1 MSLEFKHIPVMSED
15 IDRILAPYKSGIY
28 IDCTFGGGGI
38 TRKILSKKNTRV
50 ISIDRDDYVESFS
63 KEIKKEYKNRFE
75 FIIDRFSNLENIL
88 KERNLQ
94 NIPVAIIFDL
104 GLSSFQIDNPERGF
118 SYRQDGLLKMTMGKN
133 NVTAH
138 DIVNKLDQKDLRNIF
153 SLFGEDKDSGLIAK
167 LIVQKRQDK
176 EINSTQE
183 LAEIILRAKRYK
195 NSKYNK
201 YNKYNKVDSCAKI
214 FQAIRMIVNQ
224 ELSELYKGLISAI
237 KNLSIDGKI
246 VVITFHSL
254 EDKIVKKVLD
264 VFSNKTKG
272 TSRYLPESNK
282 NESFNILE
290 IKNRKPII
298 ASEKETKKNNRA
310 RSAKLRCATK
320 IQDHSFEFKRSYLNL
335 EKYFQLEEVM
345 HA

>member
-15 IDRILAPYKSGIY
+15 IDRILTPYKSGLY
-28 IDCTFGGGGI
+28 IDCTFGGGSI
-38 TRKILSKKNTRV
+38 TRKILSKKNTKV
-50 ISIDRDDYVESFS
+50 ISIDRDNFVESFS
-63 KEIKKEYKNRFE
+63 KEIGKEYKNRFE
-75 FIIDRFSNLENIL
+75 FVIDRFSNLENIL

-94 NIPVAIIFDL
+94 KIPVAIIFDL

-138 DIVNKLDQKDLRNIF
+138 DIINKLEQKDLRNIF
-153 SLFGEDKDSGLIAK
+153 NLFGEDKDSGLIAK

-183 LAEIILRAKRYK
+183 LADIILRAKRYK

-201 YNKYNKVDSCAKI
+201 VDACAKI
-214 FQAIRMIVNQ
+214 FQAIRMVVNQ
-224 ELSELYKGLISAI
+224 ELTELYEGLTSAI

-254 EDKIVKKVLD
+254 EDKIVKKIFD
-264 VFSNKTKG
+264 IFSNKRKG
-272 TSRYLPESNK
+272 TSRYLPEN
-282 NESFNILE
+282 NENDNFNILE

-298 ASEKETKKNNRA
+298 ASEKEIKNNNRA

-320 IQDHSFEFKRSYLNL
+320 IKDYSFEFKRSYLNL

>member
-15 IDRILAPYKSGIY
+15 IDRILTPYKSGLY
-28 IDCTFGGGGI
+28 IDCTFGGGSI
-38 TRKILSKKNTRV
+38 TKKILSKKNTKV
-50 ISIDRDDYVESFS
+50 ISIDRDNFVESFS
-63 KEIKKEYKNRFE
+63 KEISKEYKNRFE

-88 KERNLQ
+88 KKRNLQ
-94 NIPVAIIFDL
+94 KIPVAIIFDL

-118 SYRQDGLLKMTMGKN
+118 SYRQNGLLKMTMGKN
-133 NVTAH
+133 NITAH
-138 DIVNKLDQKDLRNIF
+138 DIVNKLEQKDLRNIF

-167 LIVQKRQDK
+167 LIVQKREDK
-176 EINSTQE
+176 EISSTQE

-201 YNKYNKVDSCAKI
+201 VDSCAKI
-214 FQAIRMIVNQ
+214 FQAIRMVVNQ
-224 ELSELYKGLISAI
+224 ELTELYEGLISAI

-254 EDKIVKKVLD
+254 EDKVVKKVFD
-264 VFSNKTKG
+264 FFSNKKKG
-272 TSRYLPESNK
+272 TSRYLPESNE
-282 NESFNILE
+282 NENLNILE
-290 IKNRKPII
+290 VKDRKPII
-298 ASEKETKKNNRA
+298 ASEKETKNNNRA
-310 RSAKLRCATK
+310 RSAKLRYAIK
-320 IQDHSFEFKRSYLNL
+320 IQDHSFEFKRSHLNL

>member
-15 IDRILAPYKSGIY
+15 IDRILTPYKSGLY
-28 IDCTFGGGGI
+28 IDCTFGGGSI
-38 TRKILSKKNTRV
+38 TRKILSKKNTKV
-50 ISIDRDDYVESFS
+50 ISIDRDNFVESFS
-63 KEIKKEYKNRFE
+63 KEISKEYKNRFE

-88 KERNLQ
+88 KKRNLQ
-94 NIPVAIIFDL
+94 KIPVAIIFDL

-133 NVTAH
+133 NITAH
-138 DIVNKLDQKDLRNIF
+138 DIINKLEQKDLRNIF

-167 LIVQKRQDK
+167 LIVQKREDK
-176 EINSTQE
+176 EISSTQE

-201 YNKYNKVDSCAKI
+201 VDSCAKI
-214 FQAIRMIVNQ
+214 FQAIRMVVNQ
-224 ELSELYKGLISAI
+224 ELTELYEGLISAI

-254 EDKIVKKVLD
+254 EDKVVKKVFD
-264 VFSNKTKG
+264 FFSNKKKG
-272 TSRYLPESNK
+272 TSRYLPESNE
-282 NESFNILE
+282 NENLNILE
-290 IKNRKPII
+290 VKDRKPII
-298 ASEKETKKNNRA
+298 ASEKETKNNNRA
-310 RSAKLRCATK
+310 RSAKLRYAIK
-320 IQDHSFEFKRSYLNL
+320 IQDHSFEFKRSHLKL

>member
-38 TRKILSKKNTRV
+38 TKKILSKKNTRV

-63 KEIKKEYKNRFE
+63 QEIKKEYKNRFE

-138 DIVNKLDQKDLRNIF
+138 DIVNKLEQKDLRNIF

-176 EINSTQE
+176 EIDSTQE

-195 NSKYNK
+195 NS
-201 YNKYNKVDSCAKI
+201 KYNKVDSCAKI

-224 ELSELYKGLISAI
+224 ELSELYEGLISAI

-254 EDKIVKKVLD
+254 EDKIVKKVFD

-282 NESFNILE
+282 NENFNILE

-298 ASEKETKKNNRA
+298 APEKEIKNNNRA

>member
-15 IDRILAPYKSGIY
+15 IDRILTPYKSGLY
-28 IDCTFGGGGI
+28 IDCTFGGGSI
-38 TRKILSKKNTRV
+38 TRKILSKKNTKV
-50 ISIDRDDYVESFS
+50 ISIDRDNFVESFS
-63 KEIKKEYKNRFE
+63 KEIGKEYKNRFE
-75 FIIDRFSNLENIL
+75 FVIDRFSNLENIL

-94 NIPVAIIFDL
+94 KVPVAIIFDL

-133 NVTAH
+133 NITAH
-138 DIVNKLDQKDLRNIF
+138 DIVNKLDLKDLRNIF
-153 SLFGEDKDSGLIAK
+153 NLFGEDKDSGLIAK

-176 EINSTQE
+176 EINSTKE

-195 NSKYNK
+195 NS
-201 YNKYNKVDSCAKI
+201 KYNKVDSCAKI

-224 ELSELYKGLISAI
+224 ELTELYEGLISAI
-237 KNLSIDGKI
+237 NNLSIDGKI

-254 EDKIVKKVLD
+254 EDKIVKKVFD
-264 VFSNKTKG
+264 FFSNKKKG
-272 TSRYLPESNK
+272 TSRYLPQN
-282 NESFNILE
+282 NENENFNILE
-290 IKNRKPII
+290 IKDRKPTI
-298 ASEKETKKNNRA
+298 ASEKEIKNNNRA

-320 IQDHSFEFKRSYLNL
+320 VQDHSFEFKRSYLNL

>member
-15 IDRILAPYKSGIY
+15 IDRILTPYKSGLY
-28 IDCTFGGGGI
+28 IDCTFGGGSI
-38 TRKILSKKNTRV
+38 TRKILSKKNTKV
-50 ISIDRDDYVESFS
+50 ISIDRDNFVESFS
-63 KEIKKEYKNRFE
+63 KEIGKEYKNRFE
-75 FIIDRFSNLENIL
+75 FVIDRFSNLENIL

-94 NIPVAIIFDL
+94 KIPVAIIFDL

-138 DIVNKLDQKDLRNIF
+138 DIINKLEQKDLRNIF
-153 SLFGEDKDSGLIAK
+153 NLFGEDKDSGLIAK

-183 LAEIILRAKRYK
+183 LADIILRAKRYK

-201 YNKYNKVDSCAKI
+201 VDACAKI
-214 FQAIRMIVNQ
+214 FQAIRKVVNQ
-224 ELSELYKGLISAI
+224 ELTELYEGLTSAI

-254 EDKIVKKVLD
+254 EDKIVKKIFD
-264 VFSNKTKG
+264 IFSNKRKG
-272 TSRYLPESNK
+272 TSRYLPEN
-282 NESFNILE
+282 NENDNFNILE

-298 ASEKETKKNNRA
+298 ASEKEIKNNNRA

-320 IQDHSFEFKRSYLNL
+320 IKDHSFEFKRSYLNL

>member
-1 MSLEFKHIPVMSED
+1 MSLEFKHIPVMSDD
-15 IDRILAPYKSGIY
+15 IDRILTPYKSGLY
-28 IDCTFGGGGI
+28 IDCTFGGGSI
-38 TRKILSKKNTRV
+38 TRKILSKKNTKV
-50 ISIDRDDYVESFS
+50 ISVDRDNFVESFS
-63 KEIKKEYKNRFE
+63 KEISKEYKNRFE

-88 KERNLQ
+88 KKRNLQ
-94 NIPVAIIFDL
+94 KIPVAIIFDL

-133 NVTAH
+133 NITAH
-138 DIVNKLDQKDLRNIF
+138 DIINKLEQKDLRNIF

-167 LIVQKRQDK
+167 LIVQKREDK
-176 EINSTQE
+176 EISSTQE

-201 YNKYNKVDSCAKI
+201 VDSCAKI
-214 FQAIRMIVNQ
+214 FQAIRMVVNQ
-224 ELSELYKGLISAI
+224 ELTELYEGLISAI

-254 EDKIVKKVLD
+254 EDKVVKKVFD
-264 VFSNKTKG
+264 FFSNKKKG
-272 TSRYLPESNK
+272 TSRYLPESNE
-282 NESFNILE
+282 NENLNILE
-290 IKNRKPII
+290 VKDRKPII
-298 ASEKETKKNNRA
+298 ASEKETRNNNRA
-310 RSAKLRCATK
+310 RSAKLRYAIK
-320 IQDHSFEFKRSYLNL
+320 IQDHSFEFKRSHLNL

>member
-15 IDRILAPYKSGIY
+15 IDKILTPYKSGLY
-28 IDCTFGGGGI
+28 IDCTFGGGSI
-38 TRKILSKKNTRV
+38 TKEILSKKNTKV
-50 ISIDRDDYVESFS
+50 ISIDRDNFVETFS
-63 KEIKKEYKNRFE
+63 KEIGKEYNNRFE

-94 NIPVAIIFDL
+94 KVPVAIIFDL

-138 DIVNKLDQKDLRNIF
+138 DIVNKLDLKDLRNIF
-153 SLFGEDKDSGLIAK
+153 NLFGEDKDSGLIAK

-176 EINSTQE
+176 EINSTKE

-195 NSKYNK
+195 NS
-201 YNKYNKVDSCAKI
+201 KYNKVDSCAKI

-224 ELSELYKGLISAI
+224 ELTELYEGLISAI
-237 KNLSIDGKI
+237 NNLSIDGKI

-254 EDKIVKKVLD
+254 EDKIVKKIFD
-264 VFSNKTKG
+264 FFSNKKKG
-272 TSRYLPESNK
+272 TSRYLPQN
-282 NESFNILE
+282 NENENFKILE
-290 IKNRKPII
+290 IKNRKPTI
-298 ASEKETKKNNRA
+298 ASEKEIKNNNRA

-320 IQDHSFEFKRSYLNL
+320 VQDHSFEFKRSYLNL

>member
-15 IDRILAPYKSGIY
+15 IDKILAPYKSGIY

-94 NIPVAIIFDL
+94 NVPVAIIFDL

-167 LIVQKRQDK
+167 LIVQKRKDK

-201 YNKYNKVDSCAKI
+201 VDSCAKI

-224 ELSELYKGLISAI
+224 ELSELYEGLISAI

-254 EDKIVKKVLD
+254 EDKVVKKIFD
-264 VFSNKTKG
+264 IFSNKIIG
-272 TSRYLPESNK
+272 TSRYLPEGNVSK
-282 NESFNILE
+282 NFNILE
-290 IKNRKPII
+290 IKNRRPII
-298 ASEKETKKNNRA
+298 ASEKETKNNNRA

-335 EKYFQLEEVM
+335 EKYFQLEEVL

>member
-15 IDRILAPYKSGIY
+15 IDRILTPYKSGLY
-28 IDCTFGGGGI
+28 IDCTFGGGSI
-38 TRKILSKKNTRV
+38 TRKILSKKNTKV
-50 ISIDRDDYVESFS
+50 ISIDRDNFVESFS
-63 KEIKKEYKNRFE
+63 KEISKEYKNRFE

-88 KERNLQ
+88 KKRNLQ
-94 NIPVAIIFDL
+94 KIPVAIIFDL

-133 NVTAH
+133 NITAH
-138 DIVNKLDQKDLRNIF
+138 DIINKLEQKDLRNIF

-167 LIVQKRQDK
+167 LIMQKREDK
-176 EINSTQE
+176 EISSTQE

-201 YNKYNKVDSCAKI
+201 VDSCAKI
-214 FQAIRMIVNQ
+214 FQAIRMVVNQ
-224 ELSELYKGLISAI
+224 ELTELYEGLISAI

-254 EDKIVKKVLD
+254 EDKVVKKVFD
-264 VFSNKTKG
+264 FFSNKKKG
-272 TSRYLPESNK
+272 TSRYLPEG
-282 NESFNILE
+282 NENENLNILE
-290 IKNRKPII
+290 VKDRKPII
-298 ASEKETKKNNRA
+298 ASEKETRNNNRA
-310 RSAKLRCATK
+310 RSAKLRYAIK
-320 IQDHSFEFKRSYLNL
+320 IQDHSFEFKRSHLNL

>member
-15 IDRILAPYKSGIY
+15 INKILTPYKSGVY
-28 IDCTFGGGGI
+28 IDCTFGGGSI
-38 TRKILSKKNTRV
+38 TREILSKKNTKV
-50 ISIDRDDYVESFS
+50 ISIDRDNFVETFS
-63 KEIKKEYKNRFE
+63 KEISKEYNNRFE

-94 NIPVAIIFDL
+94 KVPVAIIFDL

-138 DIVNKLDQKDLRNIF
+138 DIVNKLDLKDLRNIF
-153 SLFGEDKDSGLIAK
+153 NLFGEDKDSGLIAK

-176 EINSTQE
+176 EINSTKE

-195 NSKYNK
+195 NS
-201 YNKYNKVDSCAKI
+201 KYNKVDSCAKI

-224 ELSELYKGLISAI
+224 ELTELYEGLISAI
-237 KNLSIDGKI
+237 NNLSIDGKI

-254 EDKIVKKVLD
+254 EDKIVKKVFD
-264 VFSNKTKG
+264 FFSNKTKG
-272 TSRYLPESNK
+272 TSRYLPQN
-282 NESFNILE
+282 NENENFNILE
-290 IKNRKPII
+290 IKGRKPTI
-298 ASEKETKKNNRA
+298 ASEKEITNNNRA
-310 RSAKLRCATK
+310 RSAKLRFATK
-320 IQDHSFEFKRSYLNL
+320 VQDHSFEFKRSYLNL

>member
-15 IDRILAPYKSGIY
+15 IDRILTPYKSGLY
-28 IDCTFGGGGI
+28 IDCTFGGGSI
-38 TRKILSKKNTRV
+38 TRKILSKKNTKV
-50 ISIDRDDYVESFS
+50 ISIDRDNFVESFS
-63 KEIKKEYKNRFE
+63 KEISKEYKNRFE

-88 KERNLQ
+88 KKRNLQ
-94 NIPVAIIFDL
+94 KIPVAIIFDL

-133 NVTAH
+133 NITAH
-138 DIVNKLDQKDLRNIF
+138 DIINKLEQKDLRNIF

-167 LIVQKRQDK
+167 LIVQKREDK
-176 EINSTQE
+176 EISSTQE

-201 YNKYNKVDSCAKI
+201 VDSCAKI
-214 FQAIRMIVNQ
+214 FQAIRMVVNQ
-224 ELSELYKGLISAI
+224 ELTELYEGLISAI

-254 EDKIVKKVLD
+254 EDKVVKKVFD
-264 VFSNKTKG
+264 FFSNKKKG
-272 TSRYLPESNK
+272 TSRYLPESNE
-282 NESFNILE
+282 NENLNILE
-290 IKNRKPII
+290 VKDRKPII
-298 ASEKETKKNNRA
+298 ASEKETKNNNRA
-310 RSAKLRCATK
+310 RSAKLRYAIK
-320 IQDHSFEFKRSYLNL
+320 IQDHSFEFKRSHLNL

>member
-1 MSLEFKHIPVMSED
+1 VMSED
-15 IDRILAPYKSGIY
+15 IDRILTPYKSGLY
-28 IDCTFGGGGI
+28 IDCTFGGGSI
-38 TRKILSKKNTRV
+38 TRKILSKKNTKV
-50 ISIDRDDYVESFS
+50 ISIDRDNFVESFS
-63 KEIKKEYKNRFE
+63 KEISKEYKNRFE

-88 KERNLQ
+88 KKRNLQ
-94 NIPVAIIFDL
+94 KIPVAIIFDL

-133 NVTAH
+133 NITAH
-138 DIVNKLDQKDLRNIF
+138 DIINKLEQKDLRNIF

-167 LIVQKRQDK
+167 LIVQKREDK
-176 EINSTQE
+176 EISSTQE

-201 YNKYNKVDSCAKI
+201 VDSCAKI
-214 FQAIRMIVNQ
+214 FQAIRMVVNQ
-224 ELSELYKGLISAI
+224 ELTELYEGLISAI

-254 EDKIVKKVLD
+254 EDKVVKKVFD
-264 VFSNKTKG
+264 FFSNKKKG
-272 TSRYLPESNK
+272 TSRYLPESNE
-282 NESFNILE
+282 NENLNILE
-290 IKNRKPII
+290 VKDRKPII
-298 ASEKETKKNNRA
+298 ASEKETRNNNRA
-310 RSAKLRCATK
+310 RSAKLRYAIK
-320 IQDHSFEFKRSYLNL
+320 IQDHSFEFKRSHLNL

>member
-201 YNKYNKVDSCAKI
+201 VDSCAKI

-224 ELSELYKGLISAI
+224 ELSELYEGLISAI

-254 EDKIVKKVLD
+254 EDKIVKKVFD

-282 NESFNILE
+282 NENFNILE

-298 ASEKETKKNNRA
+298 ASEKETKNNNRA

-320 IQDHSFEFKRSYLNL
+320 IHDHSFEFKRSYLNL

>member
-15 IDRILAPYKSGIY
+15 IDRILTPYKSGLY
-28 IDCTFGGGGI
+28 IDCTFGGGSI
-38 TRKILSKKNTRV
+38 TRKILSKKNTKV
-50 ISIDRDDYVESFS
+50 ISIDRDNFVESFS
-63 KEIKKEYKNRFE
+63 KEISKEYKNRFE

-88 KERNLQ
+88 KKRNLQ
-94 NIPVAIIFDL
+94 KIPVAIIFDL

-133 NVTAH
+133 NITAH
-138 DIVNKLDQKDLRNIF
+138 DIVNKLKQKDLRNIF

-167 LIVQKRQDK
+167 LIVQKREDK
-176 EINSTQE
+176 EISSTQE

-201 YNKYNKVDSCAKI
+201 VDSCAKI
-214 FQAIRMIVNQ
+214 FQAIRMVVNQ
-224 ELSELYKGLISAI
+224 ELTELYEGLISAI

-254 EDKIVKKVLD
+254 EDKVVKKVFD
-264 VFSNKTKG
+264 FFSNKKKG
-272 TSRYLPESNK
+272 TSRYLPESNE
-282 NESFNILE
+282 NENLNILE
-290 IKNRKPII
+290 VKDRKPII
-298 ASEKETKKNNRA
+298 ASEKETRNNNRA
-310 RSAKLRCATK
+310 RSAKLRYAIK
-320 IQDHSFEFKRSYLNL
+320 IQDHSFEFKRSHLNL
-335 EKYFQLEEVM
+335 EKYFQLEEVI

>member
-15 IDRILAPYKSGIY
+15 IDRILTPYKSGLY
-28 IDCTFGGGGI
+28 IDCTFGGGSI
-38 TRKILSKKNTRV
+38 TKKILSKKNTKV
-50 ISIDRDDYVESFS
+50 ISIDRDNFVESFS
-63 KEIKKEYKNRFE
+63 KEISKEYKNRFE

-88 KERNLQ
+88 KKRNLQ
-94 NIPVAIIFDL
+94 KIPVAIIFDL

-133 NVTAH
+133 NITAH
-138 DIVNKLDQKDLRNIF
+138 DIVNKLEQKDLKNIF

-167 LIVQKRQDK
+167 LIVQKREDK
-176 EINSTQE
+176 EISSTQE

-201 YNKYNKVDSCAKI
+201 VDSCAKI
-214 FQAIRMIVNQ
+214 FQAIRMVVNQ
-224 ELSELYKGLISAI
+224 ELTELYEGLISAI

-254 EDKIVKKVLD
+254 EDKIVKKVFD
-264 VFSNKTKG
+264 FFSNKKKG
-272 TSRYLPESNK
+272 TSRYLPESNE
-282 NESFNILE
+282 NENLNILE
-290 IKNRKPII
+290 VKDRKPII
-298 ASEKETKKNNRA
+298 ASEKETKNNNRA
-310 RSAKLRCATK
+310 RSAKLRYAIK
-320 IQDHSFEFKRSYLNL
+320 IQDHSFEFKRSHLNL

>member
-15 IDRILAPYKSGIY
+15 IDKILTPYKSGVY
-28 IDCTFGGGGI
+28 IDCTFGGGSI
-38 TRKILSKKNTRV
+38 TREILSKKNTKV
-50 ISIDRDDYVESFS
+50 ISIDRDNFVETFS
-63 KEIKKEYKNRFE
+63 KEIGKEYNNRFE

-94 NIPVAIIFDL
+94 KVPVAIIFDL

-138 DIVNKLDQKDLRNIF
+138 DIVNKLDLKDLRNIF
-153 SLFGEDKDSGLIAK
+153 NLFGEDKDSGLIAK

-176 EINSTQE
+176 EINSTKE

-195 NSKYNK
+195 NS
-201 YNKYNKVDSCAKI
+201 KYNKVDSCAKI

-224 ELSELYKGLISAI
+224 ELTELYEGLISAI
-237 KNLSIDGKI
+237 NNLSIDGKI

-254 EDKIVKKVLD
+254 EDKIVKKVFD
-264 VFSNKTKG
+264 FFSNKKKG
-272 TSRYLPESNK
+272 TSRYLPQN
-282 NESFNILE
+282 NENENFNILE
-290 IKNRKPII
+290 IKDRKPTI
-298 ASEKETKKNNRA
+298 ASEKEIKNNNRA
-310 RSAKLRCATK
+310 RSAKLRFATK
-320 IQDHSFEFKRSYLNL
+320 VQDHSFEFKRSYLNL

>member
-15 IDRILAPYKSGIY
+15 IDKILTPYKSGVY
-28 IDCTFGGGGI
+28 IDCTFGGGSI
-38 TRKILSKKNTRV
+38 TREILSKKNTKV
-50 ISIDRDDYVESFS
+50 ISIDRDNFVETFS
-63 KEIKKEYKNRFE
+63 KEISKEYNNRFE

-94 NIPVAIIFDL
+94 KVPVAIIFDL

-138 DIVNKLDQKDLRNIF
+138 DIVNKLDLKDLRNIF
-153 SLFGEDKDSGLIAK
+153 NLFGEDKDSGLIAK

-176 EINSTQE
+176 EINSTKE

-195 NSKYNK
+195 NSQ
-201 YNKYNKVDSCAKI
+201 YNKVDSCAKI

-224 ELSELYKGLISAI
+224 ELTELYEGLISAI
-237 KNLSIDGKI
+237 NNLSIDGKI

-254 EDKIVKKVLD
+254 EDKIVKKVFD
-264 VFSNKTKG
+264 FFSNKKKG
-272 TSRYLPESNK
+272 TSRYLPQN
-282 NESFNILE
+282 NENENFNILE
-290 IKNRKPII
+290 IKDRKPTI
-298 ASEKETKKNNRA
+298 ASEKEIKNNNRA

-320 IQDHSFEFKRSYLNL
+320 VQDHSFEFKRSYLNL

>member
-15 IDRILAPYKSGIY
+15 IDRILTPYKSGLY
-28 IDCTFGGGGI
+28 IDCTFGGGSI
-38 TRKILSKKNTRV
+38 TRKILSKKNTKV
-50 ISIDRDDYVESFS
+50 ISIDRDNFVESFS
-63 KEIKKEYKNRFE
+63 KEISKEYKNRFE

-88 KERNLQ
+88 KKRNLQ
-94 NIPVAIIFDL
+94 KIPVAIIFDL

-133 NVTAH
+133 NITAH
-138 DIVNKLDQKDLRNIF
+138 DIINKLEQKDLRNIF

-167 LIVQKRQDK
+167 LIVQKREDK
-176 EINSTQE
+176 EISSTQE

-201 YNKYNKVDSCAKI
+201 VDSCAKI
-214 FQAIRMIVNQ
+214 FQAIRMVVNQ
-224 ELSELYKGLISAI
+224 ELTELYEGLISAI

-254 EDKIVKKVLD
+254 EDKVVKKVFD
-264 VFSNKTKG
+264 FFSNKKKG
-272 TSRYLPESNK
+272 TSRYLPESNE
-282 NESFNILE
+282 NENLNILE
-290 IKNRKPII
+290 VKDRKPTI
-298 ASEKETKKNNRA
+298 ASEKETRNNNRA
-310 RSAKLRCATK
+310 RSAKLRYAIK
-320 IQDHSFEFKRSYLNL
+320 IQDHSFEFKRSHLNL
-335 EKYFQLEEVM
+335 EKYFQLEEVI

>member
-15 IDRILAPYKSGIY
+15 IDKILTPYKSGVY
-28 IDCTFGGGGI
+28 IDCTFGGGSI
-38 TRKILSKKNTRV
+38 TREILSKKNTKV
-50 ISIDRDDYVESFS
+50 ISIDRDNFVETFS
-63 KEIKKEYKNRFE
+63 KEIGKEYNNRFE

-94 NIPVAIIFDL
+94 KVPVAIIFDL

-138 DIVNKLDQKDLRNIF
+138 DIVNKLDLKDLRNIF
-153 SLFGEDKDSGLIAK
+153 NLFGEDKDSGLIAK

-176 EINSTQE
+176 EINSTKE

-195 NSKYNK
+195 NS
-201 YNKYNKVDSCAKI
+201 KYNKVDSCAKI

-224 ELSELYKGLISAI
+224 ELTELYEGLISAI
-237 KNLSIDGKI
+237 NNLSTDGKI
-246 VVITFHSL
+246 VVITFHSI
-254 EDKIVKKVLD
+254 EDKIVKKVFD
-264 VFSNKTKG
+264 FFSNKKKG
-272 TSRYLPESNK
+272 TSRYLPQN
-282 NESFNILE
+282 NENENFNILE
-290 IKNRKPII
+290 IKDRKPTI
-298 ASEKETKKNNRA
+298 ASEKEIKNNNRA

-320 IQDHSFEFKRSYLNL
+320 VQDHPFEFKRSYLNL

>member
-15 IDRILAPYKSGIY
+15 IDKILTPYKSGVY
-28 IDCTFGGGGI
+28 IDCTFGGGSI
-38 TRKILSKKNTRV
+38 TREILSKKNTKV
-50 ISIDRDDYVESFS
+50 ISIDRDNFVETFS
-63 KEIKKEYKNRFE
+63 KEIGKEYNNRFE

-94 NIPVAIIFDL
+94 KVPVAIIFDL

-138 DIVNKLDQKDLRNIF
+138 DIVNKLDLKDLRNIF
-153 SLFGEDKDSGLIAK
+153 NLFGEDKDSGLIAK

-176 EINSTQE
+176 EINSTKE

-195 NSKYNK
+195 NS
-201 YNKYNKVDSCAKI
+201 KYNKVDSCAKI

-224 ELSELYKGLISAI
+224 ELTELYEGLISAI
-237 KNLSIDGKI
+237 NNLSIDGKI

-254 EDKIVKKVLD
+254 EDKIVKKVFD
-264 VFSNKTKG
+264 FFSNKKKG
-272 TSRYLPESNK
+272 TSRYLPQN
-282 NESFNILE
+282 NENENFNILE
-290 IKNRKPII
+290 IKDRKPTIV
-298 ASEKETKKNNRA
+298 SEKEIKNNNRA

-320 IQDHSFEFKRSYLNL
+320 VQDHSFEFKRSYLNL

>member
-15 IDRILAPYKSGIY
+15 IDRILTPYKSGLY
-28 IDCTFGGGGI
+28 IDCTFGGGSI
-38 TRKILSKKNTRV
+38 TRKILSKKNTKV
-50 ISIDRDDYVESFS
+50 ISIDRDNFVESFS
-63 KEIKKEYKNRFE
+63 KEISKEYKNRFE

-88 KERNLQ
+88 KKRNLQ
-94 NIPVAIIFDL
+94 KIPVAIIFDL

-133 NVTAH
+133 NITAH
-138 DIVNKLDQKDLRNIF
+138 DIINKLEQKDLRNIF

-167 LIVQKRQDK
+167 LIVQKREDK
-176 EINSTQE
+176 EISSTQE

-201 YNKYNKVDSCAKI
+201 VDSCAKI
-214 FQAIRMIVNQ
+214 FQAIRMVVNQ
-224 ELSELYKGLISAI
+224 ELTELYDGLISAI

-254 EDKIVKKVLD
+254 EDKVVKKVFD
-264 VFSNKTKG
+264 FFSNKKKG
-272 TSRYLPESNK
+272 TSRYLPESNE
-282 NESFNILE
+282 NENLNILE
-290 IKNRKPII
+290 VKNRKPII
-298 ASEKETKKNNRA
+298 ASEKETRNNNRA
-310 RSAKLRCATK
+310 RSAKLRYAIK
-320 IQDHSFEFKRSYLNL
+320 IQDHSFEFKRSHLNL

>member
-15 IDRILAPYKSGIY
+15 IDRILTPYKSGLY
-28 IDCTFGGGGI
+28 IDCTFGGGSI
-38 TRKILSKKNTRV
+38 TRKILSKKNTKV
-50 ISIDRDDYVESFS
+50 ISIDRDNFVESFS
-63 KEIKKEYKNRFE
+63 KEIGKEYKNRFE
-75 FIIDRFSNLENIL
+75 FVIDRFSNLENIL

-94 NIPVAIIFDL
+94 KIPVAIIFDL

-138 DIVNKLDQKDLRNIF
+138 DIINKLEQKDLRNIF
-153 SLFGEDKDSGLIAK
+153 NLFGEDKDSGLIAK

-183 LAEIILRAKRYK
+183 LADIILRAKRYK

-201 YNKYNKVDSCAKI
+201 VDACAKI
-214 FQAIRMIVNQ
+214 FQAIRMVVNQ
-224 ELSELYKGLISAI
+224 ELTELYEGLTSAI

-246 VVITFHSL
+246 IVITFHSL
-254 EDKIVKKVLD
+254 EDKIVKKIFD
-264 VFSNKTKG
+264 IFSNKRKG
-272 TSRYLPESNK
+272 TSRYLPEN
-282 NESFNILE
+282 NENDNFNILE

-298 ASEKETKKNNRA
+298 ASEKEIKNNNRA

-320 IQDHSFEFKRSYLNL
+320 IKDHSFEFKRSYLNL
-335 EKYFQLEEVM
+335 EKYFQLEEVI

>member
-15 IDRILAPYKSGIY
+15 IDRILTPYKSGLY
-28 IDCTFGGGGI
+28 IDCTFGGGSI
-38 TRKILSKKNTRV
+38 TRKILSKKNTKV
-50 ISIDRDDYVESFS
+50 ISIDRDNFVESFS
-63 KEIKKEYKNRFE
+63 KEISKEYKNRFE

-88 KERNLQ
+88 KKRNLQ
-94 NIPVAIIFDL
+94 KIPVAIIFDL

-133 NVTAH
+133 NITAH
-138 DIVNKLDQKDLRNIF
+138 DIVNKLEQKDLKNIF

-167 LIVQKRQDK
+167 LIVQKREDK
-176 EINSTQE
+176 EISSTQE

-201 YNKYNKVDSCAKI
+201 VDSCAKI
-214 FQAIRMIVNQ
+214 FQAIRMVVNQ
-224 ELSELYKGLISAI
+224 ELTELYEGLISAI

-254 EDKIVKKVLD
+254 EDKIVKKVFD
-264 VFSNKTKG
+264 FFSNKKKG
-272 TSRYLPESNK
+272 TSRYLPESNE
-282 NESFNILE
+282 NENLNILE
-290 IKNRKPII
+290 VKDRKPII
-298 ASEKETKKNNRA
+298 ASEKETRNNNRA
-310 RSAKLRCATK
+310 RSAKLRYAIK
-320 IQDHSFEFKRSYLNL
+320 IQDHSFEFKRSHLNL

>member
-15 IDRILAPYKSGIY
+15 IDKILTPYKSGVY
-28 IDCTFGGGGI
+28 IDCTFGGGSI
-38 TRKILSKKNTRV
+38 TRQILSKKNTKL
-50 ISIDRDDYVESFS
+50 ISIDRDNFVETFS
-63 KEIKKEYKNRFE
+63 KEISKEYNNRFE

-94 NIPVAIIFDL
+94 KVPVAIIFDL

-138 DIVNKLDQKDLRNIF
+138 DIVNKLDLKDLRNIF
-153 SLFGEDKDSGLIAK
+153 NLFGEDKDSGLIAK

-176 EINSTQE
+176 EINSTKE

-195 NSKYNK
+195 NSQ
-201 YNKYNKVDSCAKI
+201 YNKVDSCAKI

-224 ELSELYKGLISAI
+224 ELTELYEGLISAI
-237 KNLSIDGKI
+237 NNLSIDGKI

-254 EDKIVKKVLD
+254 EDKIVKKVFD
-264 VFSNKTKG
+264 FFSNKKKG
-272 TSRYLPESNK
+272 TSRYLPQN
-282 NESFNILE
+282 NENENLNILE
-290 IKNRKPII
+290 IKDRKPTI
-298 ASEKETKKNNRA
+298 ASEKEIKNNNRA

-320 IQDHSFEFKRSYLNL
+320 VQDHSFEFKRSYLNL

>member
-15 IDRILAPYKSGIY
+15 IDRILTPYKSGLY
-28 IDCTFGGGGI
+28 IDCTFGGGSI
-38 TRKILSKKNTRV
+38 TRKILSKKNTKV
-50 ISIDRDDYVESFS
+50 ISIDRDNFVETFS
-63 KEIKKEYKNRFE
+63 KEIGKEYNNRFE

-94 NIPVAIIFDL
+94 KVPVAIIFDL

-138 DIVNKLDQKDLRNIF
+138 DIVNKLDLKDLRNIF
-153 SLFGEDKDSGLIAK
+153 NLFGEDKDSGLIAK

-176 EINSTQE
+176 EINSTKE

-195 NSKYNK
+195 NS
-201 YNKYNKVDSCAKI
+201 KYNKVDSCAKI

-224 ELSELYKGLISAI
+224 ELTELYEGLISAI
-237 KNLSIDGKI
+237 NNLSIDGKI

-254 EDKIVKKVLD
+254 EDKIVKKVFD
-264 VFSNKTKG
+264 FFSNKKKG
-272 TSRYLPESNK
+272 TSRYLPQN
-282 NESFNILE
+282 NENENFNILE
-290 IKNRKPII
+290 IKDRKPTI
-298 ASEKETKKNNRA
+298 ASEKEIKNNNRA

-320 IQDHSFEFKRSYLNL
+320 VQDHSFEFKRSYLNL

>member
-15 IDRILAPYKSGIY
+15 IDKILTPYKSGVY
-28 IDCTFGGGGI
+28 IDCTFGGGSI
-38 TRKILSKKNTRV
+38 TREILSKKNTKV
-50 ISIDRDDYVESFS
+50 ISIDRDNFVETFS
-63 KEIKKEYKNRFE
+63 KEIGKEYNNRFE

-94 NIPVAIIFDL
+94 KVPVAIIFDL

-133 NVTAH
+133 NITAH
-138 DIVNKLDQKDLRNIF
+138 DIVNKLDLKDLRNIF
-153 SLFGEDKDSGLIAK
+153 NLFGEDKDSGLIAK

-176 EINSTQE
+176 EINSTKE
-183 LAEIILRAKRYK
+183 LVEIILRAKRYK
-195 NSKYNK
+195 NS
-201 YNKYNKVDSCAKI
+201 KYNKVDSCAKI

-224 ELSELYKGLISAI
+224 ELTELYEGLISAI
-237 KNLSIDGKI
+237 NNLSIDGKI

-254 EDKIVKKVLD
+254 EDKIVKKVFD
-264 VFSNKTKG
+264 FFSNKKKG
-272 TSRYLPESNK
+272 TSRYLPQNYE
-282 NESFNILE
+282 NENFNILE
-290 IKNRKPII
+290 IKDRKPTI
-298 ASEKETKKNNRA
+298 ASEKEIKNNNRA

-320 IQDHSFEFKRSYLNL
+320 VQDHSFEFKRSYLNL

>member
-15 IDRILAPYKSGIY
+15 IDRILTPYKSGLY
-28 IDCTFGGGGI
+28 IDCTFGGGSI
-38 TRKILSKKNTRV
+38 TRKILSKKNTKV
-50 ISIDRDDYVESFS
+50 ISIDRDNFVDSFS
-63 KEIKKEYKNRFE
+63 KEISKEYKNRFE

-88 KERNLQ
+88 KKRNLQ
-94 NIPVAIIFDL
+94 KIPVAIIFDL

-133 NVTAH
+133 NITAH
-138 DIVNKLDQKDLRNIF
+138 DIVNKLEQKDLRNIF

-167 LIVQKRQDK
+167 LIVQKREDK
-176 EINSTQE
+176 EISSTQE

-201 YNKYNKVDSCAKI
+201 VDSCAKI
-214 FQAIRMIVNQ
+214 FQAIRMVVNQ
-224 ELSELYKGLISAI
+224 ELTELYEGLISAI

-254 EDKIVKKVLD
+254 EDKVVKKVFD
-264 VFSNKTKG
+264 FFSNKKKG
-272 TSRYLPESNK
+272 TSRYLPESNE
-282 NESFNILE
+282 NENLNILE
-290 IKNRKPII
+290 VKDRKPII
-298 ASEKETKKNNRA
+298 ASEKETRNNNRA
-310 RSAKLRCATK
+310 RSAKLRYAIK
-320 IQDHSFEFKRSYLNL
+320 IQDHSFEFKRSHLNL
-335 EKYFQLEEVM
+335 EKYFQLEEVI

>member
-15 IDRILAPYKSGIY
+15 IDRILTPYKSGLY
-28 IDCTFGGGGI
+28 IDCTFGGGSI
-38 TRKILSKKNTRV
+38 TKKILSKKNTKV
-50 ISIDRDDYVESFS
+50 ISIDRDNFVESFS
-63 KEIKKEYKNRFE
+63 KEISKEYKNRFE

-88 KERNLQ
+88 KKRNLQ
-94 NIPVAIIFDL
+94 KIPVAIIFDL

-133 NVTAH
+133 NITAH
-138 DIVNKLDQKDLRNIF
+138 DIVNKLEQKDLRNIF

-167 LIVQKRQDK
+167 LIVQKREDK
-176 EINSTQE
+176 EISSTQE

-201 YNKYNKVDSCAKI
+201 VDSCAKI
-214 FQAIRMIVNQ
+214 FQAIRMVVNQ
-224 ELSELYKGLISAI
+224 ELTELYEGLISAI

-254 EDKIVKKVLD
+254 EDKVVKKVFD
-264 VFSNKTKG
+264 FFSNKKKG
-272 TSRYLPESNK
+272 TSRYLPESNE
-282 NESFNILE
+282 NENLNILE
-290 IKNRKPII
+290 VKDRKPII
-298 ASEKETKKNNRA
+298 ASEKETKNNNRA
-310 RSAKLRCATK
+310 RSAKLRYATK
-320 IQDHSFEFKRSYLNL
+320 IQDHSFEFKRSHLNL

>member
-15 IDRILAPYKSGIY
+15 INKILTPYKSGVY
-28 IDCTFGGGGI
+28 IDCTFGGGSI
-38 TRKILSKKNTRV
+38 TREILSKKNTKV
-50 ISIDRDDYVESFS
+50 ISIDRDNFVETFS
-63 KEIKKEYKNRFE
+63 KEIGKEYNNRFE

-94 NIPVAIIFDL
+94 KVPVAIIFDL

-133 NVTAH
+133 NITAH
-138 DIVNKLDQKDLRNIF
+138 DIVNKLDLKDLRNIF
-153 SLFGEDKDSGLIAK
+153 NLFGEDKDSGLIAK

-176 EINSTQE
+176 EINSTKE

-195 NSKYNK
+195 NS
-201 YNKYNKVDSCAKI
+201 KYNKVDSCAKI

-224 ELSELYKGLISAI
+224 ELTELYEGLISAI
-237 KNLSIDGKI
+237 NNLSIDGKI

-254 EDKIVKKVLD
+254 EDKIVKKVFD
-264 VFSNKTKG
+264 FFSNKKKG
-272 TSRYLPESNK
+272 TSRYLPQN
-282 NESFNILE
+282 NENENFNILE
-290 IKNRKPII
+290 IKDRKPTI
-298 ASEKETKKNNRA
+298 ASEKEIKNNNRA

-320 IQDHSFEFKRSYLNL
+320 VQDHSFEFKRSYLNL

>member
-1 MSLEFKHIPVMSED
+1 MSLEFNHIPVMSED
-15 IDRILAPYKSGIY
+15 IDKILAPYKSGIY

-38 TRKILSKKNTRV
+38 TRKILSKKNTQV
-50 ISIDRDDYVESFS
+50 ISIDRDNFVEFFS
-63 KEIKKEYKNRFE
+63 TEIKKEYKERFE
-75 FIIDRFSNLENIL
+75 FIIDKFSNLENIL

-94 NIPVAIIFDL
+94 KIPVAIIFDL

-118 SYRQDGLLKMTMGKN
+118 SYRHDGLLKMTMGKN

-167 LIVQKRQDK
+167 LIVQKRKDK

-201 YNKYNKVDSCAKI
+201 VDSCAKI

-224 ELSELYKGLISAI
+224 ELSELYEGLISAI

-254 EDKIVKKVLD
+254 EDKVVKKIYD
-264 VFSNKTKG
+264 IFSNKIIG
-272 TSRYLPESNK
+272 TSRYLPEGNVSK
-282 NESFNILE
+282 NFNILE
-290 IKNRKPII
+290 IKNRRPII
-298 ASEKETKKNNRA
+298 ASEKETKNNNRA

-335 EKYFQLEEVM
+335 EKYFQLEEVL

>member
-15 IDRILAPYKSGIY
+15 IDKILAPYKSGIY

-38 TRKILSKKNTRV
+38 TRKILSKKNTQV
-50 ISIDRDDYVESFS
+50 ISIDRDNFVEFFS
-63 KEIKKEYKNRFE
+63 TEIKKEYKERFE
-75 FIIDRFSNLENIL
+75 FIIDKFSNLENIL

-94 NIPVAIIFDL
+94 KIPVAIIFDL

-167 LIVQKRQDK
+167 LIVQKRKDK

-201 YNKYNKVDSCAKI
+201 VDSCAKI

-224 ELSELYKGLISAI
+224 ELSELYEGLISAI

-254 EDKIVKKVLD
+254 EDKVVKKIFD
-264 VFSNKTKG
+264 IFSNKIIG
-272 TSRYLPESNK
+272 TSRYLPEGNVSK
-282 NESFNILE
+282 NFNILE
-290 IKNRKPII
+290 IKNRRPII
-298 ASEKETKKNNRA
+298 ASEKETKNNNRA

-335 EKYFQLEEVM
+335 EKYFQLEEVL
-345 HA
+345 HG

>member
-15 IDRILAPYKSGIY
+15 IDKILTPYKSGVY
-28 IDCTFGGGGI
+28 IDCTFGGGSI
-38 TRKILSKKNTRV
+38 TREILSKKNTKV
-50 ISIDRDDYVESFS
+50 ISIDRDNFVETFS
-63 KEIKKEYKNRFE
+63 KEISKEYNNRFE

-94 NIPVAIIFDL
+94 KVPVAIIFDL

-138 DIVNKLDQKDLRNIF
+138 DIVNKLDLKDLRNIF
-153 SLFGEDKDSGLIAK
+153 NLFGEDKDSGLIAK

-176 EINSTQE
+176 EINSTKE
-183 LAEIILRAKRYK
+183 LVEIILRAKRYK
-195 NSKYNK
+195 NS
-201 YNKYNKVDSCAKI
+201 KYNKVDSCAKI

-224 ELSELYKGLISAI
+224 ELTELYEGLISAI
-237 KNLSIDGKI
+237 NNLSIDGKI

-254 EDKIVKKVLD
+254 EDKIVKKVFD
-264 VFSNKTKG
+264 FFSNKKKG
-272 TSRYLPESNK
+272 TSRYLPQN
-282 NESFNILE
+282 NENENFNILE
-290 IKNRKPII
+290 IKDRKPTI
-298 ASEKETKKNNRA
+298 ASEKEIKNNNRA

-320 IQDHSFEFKRSYLNL
+320 VQDHSFEFKRSYLNL

>member
-15 IDRILAPYKSGIY
+15 IDKILTPYKSGVY
-28 IDCTFGGGGI
+28 IDCTFGGGSI
-38 TRKILSKKNTRV
+38 TREILSKKNTKV
-50 ISIDRDDYVESFS
+50 ISIDRDNFVETFS
-63 KEIKKEYKNRFE
+63 KEIGKEYKNRFE
-75 FIIDRFSNLENIL
+75 FVIDRFSNLENIL

-94 NIPVAIIFDL
+94 KVPVAIIFDL

-138 DIVNKLDQKDLRNIF
+138 DIVNKLDLKDLRNIF
-153 SLFGEDKDSGLIAK
+153 NLFGEDKDSGLIAK

-176 EINSTQE
+176 EINSTKE

-195 NSKYNK
+195 NS
-201 YNKYNKVDSCAKI
+201 KYNKVDSCAKI

-224 ELSELYKGLISAI
+224 ELTELYEGLISAI
-237 KNLSIDGKI
+237 NNLSIDGKI

-254 EDKIVKKVLD
+254 EDKIVKKVFD
-264 VFSNKTKG
+264 FFSNKKKG
-272 TSRYLPESNK
+272 TSRYLPQN
-282 NESFNILE
+282 NENENFNILE
-290 IKNRKPII
+290 IKDRKPTI
-298 ASEKETKKNNRA
+298 ASEKEIKNNNRA

-320 IQDHSFEFKRSYLNL
+320 VQDHSFEFKRSYLNL

>member
-15 IDRILAPYKSGIY
+15 IDRILTPYKSGLY
-28 IDCTFGGGGI
+28 IDCTFGGGSI
-38 TRKILSKKNTRV
+38 TRKILSKKNTKV
-50 ISIDRDDYVESFS
+50 ISIDRDNFVESFS
-63 KEIKKEYKNRFE
+63 KEIGKEYKNRFE

-94 NIPVAIIFDL
+94 KIPVAIIFDL

-138 DIVNKLDQKDLRNIF
+138 DIINKLEQKDLRNIF
-153 SLFGEDKDSGLIAK
+153 NLFGEDKDSGLIAK

-183 LAEIILRAKRYK
+183 LADIILRAKRYK

-201 YNKYNKVDSCAKI
+201 VDACAKI
-214 FQAIRMIVNQ
+214 FQAIRMVVNK
-224 ELSELYKGLISAI
+224 ELTELYEGLTSAI

-254 EDKIVKKVLD
+254 EDKIVKKIFD
-264 VFSNKTKG
+264 IFSNKRKG
-272 TSRYLPESNK
+272 TSRYLPEN
-282 NESFNILE
+282 NENDNFNILE

-298 ASEKETKKNNRA
+298 ASEKEIKNNNRA

-320 IQDHSFEFKRSYLNL
+320 IKDHSFEFKRSYLNL

>member
-15 IDRILAPYKSGIY
+15 IDKILTPYKSGVY
-28 IDCTFGGGGI
+28 IDCTFGGGSI
-38 TRKILSKKNTRV
+38 TREILSKKNTKV
-50 ISIDRDDYVESFS
+50 ISIDRDNFVETFS
-63 KEIKKEYKNRFE
+63 KEIGKEYNNRFE

-94 NIPVAIIFDL
+94 KVPVAIIFDL

-133 NVTAH
+133 NITAH
-138 DIVNKLDQKDLRNIF
+138 DIVNKLDLKDLRNIF
-153 SLFGEDKDSGLIAK
+153 NLFGEDKDSGLIAK

-176 EINSTQE
+176 EINSTKE

-195 NSKYNK
+195 NS
-201 YNKYNKVDSCAKI
+201 KYNKVDSCAKI

-224 ELSELYKGLISAI
+224 ELTELYEGLISAI
-237 KNLSIDGKI
+237 NNLSIDGKI

-254 EDKIVKKVLD
+254 EDKVVKKVFD
-264 VFSNKTKG
+264 FFSNKKKG
-272 TSRYLPESNK
+272 TSRYLPESNE
-282 NESFNILE
+282 NENLNILE
-290 IKNRKPII
+290 VKYRKPIV
-298 ASEKETKKNNRA
+298 ASEKETRNNNRA
-310 RSAKLRCATK
+310 RSAKLRYAIK
-320 IQDHSFEFKRSYLNL
+320 IQDHSFEFKRSHLNL

>member
-15 IDRILAPYKSGIY
+15 IDKILTPYKSGVY
-28 IDCTFGGGGI
+28 IDCTFGGGSI
-38 TRKILSKKNTRV
+38 TREILSKKNTKV
-50 ISIDRDDYVESFS
+50 ISIDRDNFVETFS
-63 KEIKKEYKNRFE
+63 KEISKEYNNRFE

-94 NIPVAIIFDL
+94 KVPVAIIFDL

-133 NVTAH
+133 NITAH
-138 DIVNKLDQKDLRNIF
+138 DIVNKLDLKDLRNIF
-153 SLFGEDKDSGLIAK
+153 NLFGEDKDSGLIAK

-176 EINSTQE
+176 EINSTKE

-195 NSKYNK
+195 NS
-201 YNKYNKVDSCAKI
+201 KYNKVDSCAKI

-224 ELSELYKGLISAI
+224 ELTELYEGLISAI
-237 KNLSIDGKI
+237 NNLSIDGKI

-254 EDKIVKKVLD
+254 EDKIVKKVFD
-264 VFSNKTKG
+264 FFSNKKKG
-272 TSRYLPESNK
+272 TSRYLPQN
-282 NESFNILE
+282 NENENFNILE
-290 IKNRKPII
+290 IKDRKPTI
-298 ASEKETKKNNRA
+298 ASEKEIKNNNRA

-320 IQDHSFEFKRSYLNL
+320 VQDHSFEFKRSYLNL

>member
-15 IDRILAPYKSGIY
+15 IDRILTPYKSGLY
-28 IDCTFGGGGI
+28 IDCTFGGGSI
-38 TRKILSKKNTRV
+38 TRKILSKKNTKV
-50 ISIDRDDYVESFS
+50 ISIDRDNFVESFS
-63 KEIKKEYKNRFE
+63 KEIGKEYKNRFE
-75 FIIDRFSNLENIL
+75 FVIDRFSNLENIL

-94 NIPVAIIFDL
+94 KIPVAIIFDL

-138 DIVNKLDQKDLRNIF
+138 DIINKLEQKDLRNIF
-153 SLFGEDKDSGLIAK
+153 NLFGEDKDSGLIAK

-183 LAEIILRAKRYK
+183 LVDIILRAKRYK

-201 YNKYNKVDSCAKI
+201 VDACAKI
-214 FQAIRMIVNQ
+214 FQAIRMVVNQ
-224 ELSELYKGLISAI
+224 ELTELYEGLTSAI
-237 KNLSIDGKI
+237 KNLSVDGKI
-246 VVITFHSL
+246 IVITFHSL
-254 EDKIVKKVLD
+254 EDKIVKKIFD
-264 VFSNKTKG
+264 IFSNKRKG
-272 TSRYLPESNK
+272 TSRYLPEN
-282 NESFNILE
+282 NENDNFNILE

-298 ASEKETKKNNRA
+298 ASEKEIKNNNRA

-320 IQDHSFEFKRSYLNL
+320 IKDHSFEFKRSYLNL